1 MNFYYYICCNKYQI
15 DMLDNIYI
23 LTDTELCNRIAAKIK
38 TVRLKQNM
46 SQAELADKSGVSIS
60 TIKRMEDGEVKNF
73 ESLIRVLRTLG
84 KLDVFVPLVEE
95 EQLSP
100 NEYYELASKANKP
113 KRKRKRASK
122 GYTKENKED
131 SEW

>member
-1 MNFYYYICCNKYQI
+1 
-15 DMLDNIYI
+15 MLDNIYI

-84 KLDVFVPLVEE
+84 KFDIFVPLVEE

-100 NEYYELASKANKP
+100 NEYYELASKASKP
-113 KRKRKRASK
+113 KRKRASK
-122 GYTKENKED
+122 SYTKENKEE

>member
-1 MNFYYYICCNKYQI
+1 
-15 DMLDNIYI
+15 MLDNIYI

-73 ESLIRVLRTLG
+73 ESLHGGRGGKELRVADPRPAHPWQARHLCPACRGGAVESERILRIS
-84 KLDVFVPLVEE
+84 
-95 EQLSP
+95 QQ
-100 NEYYELASKANKP
+100 SKQAQAQAGIQRLH
-113 KRKRKRASK
+113 KR
-122 GYTKENKED
+122 E
-131 SEW
+131 

>member
-1 MNFYYYICCNKYQI
+1 
-15 DMLDNIYI
+15 MLDNIYI

-60 TIKRMEDGEVKNF
+60 TIKRMEDGEVKTL
-73 ESLIRVLRTLG
+73 ESLIRILRTLG
-84 KLDVFVPLVEE
+84 KLDIFIPLVEE

-100 NEYYELASKANKP
+100 NEYYELTNKANKH
-113 KRKRKRASK
+113 KRKRASK
-122 GYTKENKED
+122 GYKIENKEE

>member
-1 MNFYYYICCNKYQI
+1 
-15 DMLDNIYI
+15 MLDNIYI

-73 ESLIRVLRTLG
+73 ESLIRILRTLG
-84 KLDVFVPLVEE
+84 KLDIFVPLVEE

-100 NEYYELASKANKP
+100 NEYYELAGKANKP
-113 KRKRKRASK
+113 KRKRASK
-122 GYTKENKED
+122 GYTKENKEE

>member
-1 MNFYYYICCNKYQI
+1 
-15 DMLDNIYI
+15 MLDNIYM

-73 ESLIRVLRTLG
+73 ESLIRILRTLG
-84 KLDVFVPLVEE
+84 KLDIFVPLVEE

-100 NEYYELASKANKP
+100 NEYYELAGKANKP
-113 KRKRKRASK
+113 KRKRASK
-122 GYTKENKED
+122 GYTKENKEE

>member
-1 MNFYYYICCNKYQI
+1 
-15 DMLDNIYI
+15 MLDNIYI

-84 KLDVFVPLVEE
+84 KLDIFIPLVE

-100 NEYYELASKANKP
+100 NEYYELASKASKP
-113 KRKRKRASK
+113 KRKRASK
-122 GYTKENKED
+122 GYTKENKEE

>member
-1 MNFYYYICCNKYQI
+1 
-15 DMLDNIYI
+15 MLDNIYI
-23 LTDTELCNRIAAKIK
+23 LTDTEICNRIAAKIK

-60 TIKRMEDGEVKNF
+60 TIKRMEDGEIKNF

-100 NEYYELASKANKP
+100 NEYYELASKANKH
-113 KRKRKRASK
+113 KRKRASK
-122 GYTKENKED
+122 GYTKENKEE

>member
-1 MNFYYYICCNKYQI
+1 
-15 DMLDNIYI
+15 MLDNIYI

-38 TVRLKQNM
+38 TVRLKQNI

-100 NEYYELASKANKP
+100 NEYYELANKVN
-113 KRKRKRASK
+113 KHKRKRASK
-122 GYTKENKED
+122 GYTKENKEE

>member
-1 MNFYYYICCNKYQI
+1 
-15 DMLDNIYI
+15 MLNNIYI
-23 LTDTELCNRIAAKIK
+23 LTDTELCSRIAAKIK

-46 SQAELADKSGVSIS
+46 SQAELADKSDVSIS

-84 KLDVFVPLVEE
+84 KLDIFVPLVEE

-100 NEYYELASKANKP
+100 NEYYELANKANKP
-113 KRKRKRASK
+113 KRKRASK
-122 GYTKENKED
+122 GYTKENKEESASKPRLD
-131 SEW
+131 N

>member
-1 MNFYYYICCNKYQI
+1 
-15 DMLDNIYI
+15 MLDNIYI

-100 NEYYELASKANKP
+100 NEYYELACKANKP
-113 KRKRKRASK
+113 KRKRASK
-122 GYTKENKED
+122 GYTKENKEE

>member
-1 MNFYYYICCNKYQI
+1 
-15 DMLDNIYI
+15 MLDNIYI

-46 SQAELADKSGVSIS
+46 SQAELADKSGV

-84 KLDVFVPLVEE
+84 KLDIFVPLVEE

-100 NEYYELASKANKP
+100 NEYYELAGKANKP
-113 KRKRKRASK
+113 KRKRASK
-122 GYTKENKED
+122 GYTKENKEE

>member
-1 MNFYYYICCNKYQI
+1 
-15 DMLDNIYI
+15 
-23 LTDTELCNRIAAKIK
+23 
-38 TVRLKQNM
+38 M

-84 KLDVFVPLVEE
+84 KLDIFVPLVEE

-100 NEYYELASKANKP
+100 NEYYKLANTANKS
-113 KRKRKRASK
+113 KRKRASK
-122 GYTKENKED
+122 GYTKENNEE

>member
-1 MNFYYYICCNKYQI
+1 
-15 DMLDNIYI
+15 MLDNIYI
-23 LTDTELCNRIAAKIK
+23 LTDTELCNRK

>member
-1 MNFYYYICCNKYQI
+1 MFNDVY
-15 DMLDNIYI
+15 L
-23 LTDTELCNRIAAKIK
+23 LTDIEICNRIAAKIK
-38 TVRLKQNM
+38 AVRLRQNM

-84 KLDVFVPLVEE
+84 KLDIFVPLVEE

-113 KRKRKRASK
+113 KRKRASK
-122 GYTKENKED
+122 GYTKENKEE

>member
-1 MNFYYYICCNKYQI
+1 
-15 DMLDNIYI
+15 MLDNIYI

-84 KLDVFVPLVEE
+84 KLDVFEE

-113 KRKRKRASK
+113 KRKRASK
-122 GYTKENKED
+122 GYTKENKEE

>member
-1 MNFYYYICCNKYQI
+1 
-15 DMLDNIYI
+15 MLDNIYI
-23 LTDTELCNRIAAKIK
+23 LTDVELCNRIAAKIK

-73 ESLIRVLRTLG
+73 ESLIRILRTLG
-84 KLDVFVPLVEE
+84 KLDIFIPLVEE

-122 GYTKENKED
+122 GYTKENKEE

>member
-1 MNFYYYICCNKYQI
+1 
-15 DMLDNIYI
+15 MLNNIYI
-23 LTDTELCNRIAAKIK
+23 LTDTELCNRIAAKIR

-73 ESLIRVLRTLG
+73 ESLVRVLRTLG
-84 KLDVFVPLVEE
+84 KLDIFVPLVEA

-100 NEYYELASKANKP
+100 NEYYELANKANKP
-113 KRKRKRASK
+113 KRKRASK
-122 GYTKENKED
+122 AYTKENKEE